1 MNISK
6 RKKAA
11 IWVVALSIL
20 CGFIIW
26 HVIHW
31 YSIGM
36 YIKLFDWTGEN
47 RVYLTVFYNLGLVI
61 LLSVTLG
68 LLMSKITDLLGNEYS
83 QTDRPSSKGKEG
95 PGL

>member
-6 RKKAA
+6 IKKTI
-11 IWVVALSIL
+11 IWVVALSVL

-26 HVIHW
+26 HMIHW
-31 YSIGM
+31 YSTGM
-36 YIKLFDWTGEN
+36 YIEIFDWIGEN
-47 RVYLTVFYNLGLVI
+47 RAYLTVLYNLGSVI

-68 LLMSKITDLLGNEYS
+68 LLMGKITDLLGYEYRE
-83 QTDRPSSKGKEG
+83 TDHSNSEDKAG

>member
-6 RKKAA
+6 RKKTA
-11 IWVVALSIL
+11 IWVVVLSIL

-31 YSIGM
+31 YSIEM
-36 YIKLFDWTGEN
+36 YTELFNFVGEN
-47 RVYLTVFYNLGLVI
+47 RAYLTVLYNLGLVI

-68 LLMSKITDLLGNEYS
+68 LLMCKITDLLGNEYS

>member
-11 IWVVALSIL
+11 IWVVALSVL

-26 HVIHW
+26 HIIHW
-31 YSIGM
+31 YSTGM
-36 YIKLFDWTGEN
+36 YIKLFDWIGEN
-47 RVYLTVFYNLGLVI
+47 RAYLTVLYNLGSVI
-61 LLSVTLG
+61 LLSITLG
-68 LLMSKITDLLGNEYS
+68 LLMCKITDLLGCEYRE
-83 QTDRPSSKGKEG
+83 TDHPNSEDKAG